1 MTDFTRDLNDFADT
15 AALIENLDLVISVD
29 TSVAHLAG
37 ALAKPV
43 WVLIPFSSDFR
54 WLMDR
59 TDSPWYP
66 TMRLFRQKQRNDWQG
81 VVAEMADALMEASL
95 TGNRC
100 LE

>member
-1 MTDFTRDLNDFADT
+1 
-15 AALIENLDLVISVD
+15 
-29 TSVAHLAG
+29 
-37 ALAKPV
+37 
-43 WVLIPFSSDFR
+43 
-54 WLMDR
+54 MDR